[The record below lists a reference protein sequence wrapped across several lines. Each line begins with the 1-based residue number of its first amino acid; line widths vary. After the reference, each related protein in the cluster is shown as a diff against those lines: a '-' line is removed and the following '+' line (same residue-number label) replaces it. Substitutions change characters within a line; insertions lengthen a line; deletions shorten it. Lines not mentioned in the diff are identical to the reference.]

1 VLCYGSVRL
10 AEAVVRA
17 VCPDNVGVPRGLFV
31 ETLRR
36 ERKVFAKVVC
46 EGGLRTF
53 VGTVDD
59 LLGAVCVVE
68 RCVLAV
74 R

>member
-36 ERKVFAKVVC
+36 GRKVFTKVVC
-46 EGGLRTF
+46 ETGLRTF
-53 VGTVDD
+53 VATVDD
-59 LLGAVCVVE
+59 LLGAVCVAE
-68 RCVLAV
+68 RSVSAV